1 MQQIL
6 LITASPRGEA
16 SASHAAADH
25 LAAKLLARYPT
36 ASLIRRDLA
45 AQPLPQLDAATLAA
59 ITANAPSAA
68 SSLSDALTAELLA
81 SDVLI
86 IATPMWNFGIPSAL
100 KAWIDLVVRPGRT
113 FAYAGQGV
121 TGLAQGKRAYVLA
134 ASGGV
139 FSEGAWADWDCVTPY
154 LRRILGFIG
163 ITDIEIIR
171 IEGMTIPGLAE
182 QAIPNALECIDQL
195 AL

>member
-1 MQQIL
+1 ML
-6 LITASPRGEA
+6 LPPERTIPHATDPAHHRQPDPPRSG
-16 SASHAAADH
+16 
-25 LAAKLLARYPT
+25 RP
-36 ASLIRRDLA
+36 
-45 AQPLPQLDAATLAA
+45 AT
-59 ITANAPSAA
+59 A

-113 FAYAGQGV
+113 FAYAGQG
-121 TGLAQGKRAYVLA
+121 KRAYVLA

-139 FSEGAWADWDCVTPY
+139 FREGAWAGWDFVAPY
-154 LRRILGFIG
+154 LHRILGFIG
-163 ITDIEIIR
+163 IADVETIR
-171 IEGMTIPGLAE
+171 IEGMTIPYLAE
-182 QAIPNALECIDQL
+182 QAIPNALESIDQL